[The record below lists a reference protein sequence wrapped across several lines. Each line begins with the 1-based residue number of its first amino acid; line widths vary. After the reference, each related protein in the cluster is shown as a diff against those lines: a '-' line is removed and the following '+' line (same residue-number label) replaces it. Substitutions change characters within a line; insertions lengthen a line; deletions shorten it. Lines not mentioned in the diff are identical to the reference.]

1 MSFTIFLAI
10 CVVGSDLLI
19 FVLCHRVFGE
29 KYRARARRV
38 AARRG
43 AAKVR
48 ISTPLSGLVHKP
60 GQRLSTKRS
69 LSFDGPAQRTRAIG
83 RNVDV
88 VWSKGQ

>member
-1 MSFTIFLAI
+1 MPFTIFLAI

-48 ISTPLSGLVHKP
+48 ISTPPIWFGS
-60 GQRLSTKRS
+60 QT
-69 LSFDGPAQRTRAIG
+69 RTATI
-83 RNVDV
+83 NQEVIEF
-88 VWSKGQ
+88 